1 MRRLHALPLLL
12 ALPPLLVLA
21 LPFTGCVPGPATE
34 PAAAERPMTVHGLR
48 IARIEPDDR
57 VVLADG
63 PVILGDARLAA
74 ALAAGGAAILDIA
87 ILERMPPVYVV
98 TYADGET
105 RRYPSRME

>member
-1 MRRLHALPLLL
+1 MRRALALPLPLALPLLL
-12 ALPPLLVLA
+12 ALA
-21 LPFTGCVPGPATE
+21 LSFTGCIPGPTTE

-48 IARIEPDDR
+48 VARIEPDDR

-74 ALAAGGAAILDIA
+74 ALTGDSTAILDITV
-87 ILERMPPVYVV
+87 LERMPPVYVV

-105 RRYPSRME
+105 RRYTSRLD